1 MYAHEVITD
10 FMRYYDHPLYDEA
23 IFLREA
29 FRLFDNL
36 PNAQQFHAG
45 EYHQLEKVM
54 SRESKGG
61 TLFWDY
67 KDYLKMPYKLCW
79 IEYYFKPFIGPPQA
93 GKYDAPRRGM
103 LAEELMD
110 GVIHILTVHYAH
122 DKWNLSPIAFFVS
135 LQKRFKEIKNIS
147 NLLMNKYNHYTP
159 MIKALNLDR
168 LNQQIA
174 TIPLSPKVVAFI
186 NEYGWEKLMVSEVL
200 TDLQAL
206 EFFLLLLNCK
216 NVSTEAIVPTNR
228 INKKRRK
235 RGEVELFTYHV
246 LKFKVPSSKRA
257 STNSGEPQSHKRIH
271 FCRGHFKEYTAE
283 NPLFGKHVG
292 LYWWPAHVKGQNR
305 EGIVLKDYE
314 LQVSDGGRHENQR

>member
-1 MYAHEVITD
+1 MYAHKVIAD
-10 FMRYYDHPLYDEA
+10 FMRYYDQLSSDEV
-23 IFLREA
+23 IFLGEA
-29 FRLFDNL
+29 FWLLENL

-45 EYHQLEKVM
+45 EYYQLEKVI

-79 IEYYFKPFIGPPQA
+79 IEYYFKPYVGPPQP
-93 GKYDAPRRGM
+93 GKHHAPRRGM
-103 LAEELMD
+103 MVEELMD
-110 GVIHILTVHYAH
+110 GIVHILAVHYAH
-122 DKWNLSPIAFFVS
+122 NKWHLSPIAFFVS
-135 LQKRFKEIKNIS
+135 LQKRFKEIKDIT

-159 MIKALNLDR
+159 MLKALNLDR

-174 TIPLSPKVVAFI
+174 LIPLIPKVVAFI
-186 NEYGWEKLMVSEVL
+186 NEYGWEKLMGSEVL

-216 NVSTEAIVPTNR
+216 NISTEKIDPPAKL
-228 INKKRRK
+228 NKKRRK
-235 RGEVELFTYHV
+235 SGKPELFSYHV
-246 LKFKVPSSKRA
+246 LKLNMPSPKRA
-257 STNSGEPQSHKRIH
+257 STKSGEPQFHKRIH

-314 LQVSDGGRHENQR
+314 LQVSGGEKHGKN